1 MSPKPPLSSLIIDED
16 SQDSISESQLSSSSK
31 IHIMECDGNGNN
43 SDLTLD
49 DIKLLVQ
56 LFYLPY
62 EHGSNAQQ
70 IFINFHW
77 LRFNSNRH
85 EKVNLDFH
93 LFLKEL
99 FYF

>member
-1 MSPKPPLSSLIIDED
+1 MSPKGPLSSLIIDED
-16 SQDSISESQLSSSSK
+16 SQDSISESQTSK
-31 IHIMECDGNGNN
+31 IHIMECDGNVLT

-49 DIKLLVQ
+49 DIQLLVQ

-70 IFINFHW
+70 IFIDFHW

-85 EKVNLDFH
+85 EKV
-93 LFLKEL
+93 
-99 FYF
+99 